1 MGETDDD
8 AGEWTGRPHDDPA
21 LLRLLNTE
29 RARFRAERP
38 PFDCWIDCV
47 SIIELYQ
54 RGVLRARVTRGRAE
68 IAFLNSD
75 GGPESSIIYLR
86 SENPYD
92 VAERHLGIAPVAEI
106 RDESNE
112 AEDPISSLPRDWE
125 ARDAEDFRRR
135 YSDREDEIFHY
146 LRQAVRIL
154 DLGEKVEPAEPDLAA
169 LLAAITSAARNG
181 YEDALVQVRA
191 ALAALEGRAPG
202 RSDDLNGRRECR
214 RAILAIERHLAIQ
227 NRPAAG
233 HWKPKGGK
241 SGG

>member
-1 MGETDDD
+1 MVETDDD

-38 PFDCWIDCV
+38 PFDCWIDGV
-47 SIIELYQ
+47 STIELYQ
-54 RGVLRARVTRGRAE
+54 RGVLRARVMRGRAE
-68 IAFLNSD
+68 ISFLNDD
-75 GGPESSIIYLR
+75 GGAESSIIYLR
-86 SENPYD
+86 SESAYD
-92 VAERHLGIAPVAEI
+92 VAEQHLGIAPVAEI

-112 AEDPISSLPRDWE
+112 AEEPISSLPRDWE

-146 LRQAVRIL
+146 LRLAVRIL
-154 DLGEKVEPAEPDLAA
+154 NLGGKKETAELDLAA
-169 LLAAITSAARNG
+169 LLAAITSAARNE
-181 YEDALVQVRA
+181 YDDALVQVRS

-202 RSDDLNGRRECR
+202 RADDLNGRRECR
-214 RAILAIERHLAIQ
+214 RAILAIERHLGIQ

-233 HWKPKGGK
+233 HWKPKGK
-241 SGG
+241 GGG